1 MLRHY
6 LENIE
11 NLSLVTG
18 LANDLQCNGFSICIC
33 VAFIWV
39 FFSNIVWRLTYKTRL
54 TRCRKEV
61 LAWSLA
67 WGSFIKMDQNRHKL
81 ENFYTTA

>member
-18 LANDLQCNGFSICIC
+18 LANDLQCNGFSMYLCCIYLS
-33 VAFIWV
+33 
-39 FFSNIVWRLTYKTRL
+39 FF
-54 TRCRKEV
+54 
-61 LAWSLA
+61 
-67 WGSFIKMDQNRHKL
+67 
-81 ENFYTTA
+81 